1 MHLSFLLLWPE
12 CATRSNL
19 RAWEKGRTMR
29 RIKMS
34 STIEEYLLVAGAMMM
49 DFGSSALLQLT
60 MLRGRSGCSGD
71 VAELYV
77 QTRGVRIRA
86 QVAKT
91 KLLRKN
97 VFVHRTYCHSIAW
110 LQSTPIISR
119 I

>member
-77 QTRGVRIRA
+77 QTRGVRNPCASRQDKIA
-86 QVAKT
+86 PEECICTQ
-91 KLLRKN
+91 N
-97 VFVHRTYCHSIAW
+97 VLSFNCLA
-110 LQSTPIISR
+110 
-119 I
+119 